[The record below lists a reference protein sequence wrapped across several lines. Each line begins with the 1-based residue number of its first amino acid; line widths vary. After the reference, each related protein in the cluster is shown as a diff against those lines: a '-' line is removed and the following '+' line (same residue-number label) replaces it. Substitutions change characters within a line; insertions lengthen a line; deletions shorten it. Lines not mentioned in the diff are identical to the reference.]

1 MSEEKELLRGRIT
14 GIFYHPSLVLTNR
27 RLIIGERSINLS
39 EILEVYSKQE
49 KLQSKMIIRL
59 KDGKTEELTISPE
72 KNVSVPA
79 SLSGSMDAQESVMS
93 ASKATTD
100 RWVNLINSC
109 LSNIEKTVETP
120 KIPSFYSALP
130 KPVSEPVSQD
140 NLKNDDSV
148 TRFWRVY
155 PKPVSEPVSQDNLK
169 GDDIAKRL
177 RILKS
182 LLEINLITKEDFER
196 RKREILS
203 EI

>member
-1 MSEEKELLRGRIT
+1 MSKEKELLRGKII

-39 EILEVYSKQE
+39 EIVEVYSKQE
-49 KLQSKMIIRL
+49 KLQSKLVIRL

-72 KNVSVPA
+72 RSVSVTA
-79 SLSGSMDAQESVMS
+79 SFSGGMDAQKSEMS

-130 KPVSEPVSQD
+130 KPVSESVSQHT
-140 NLKNDDSV
+140 LKNDDPV

-155 PKPVSEPVSQDNLK
+155 PKPVSESVSQHTLK
-169 GDDIAKRL
+169 GDDIATRL
-177 RILKS
+177 WILKG
-182 LLEINLITKEDFER
+182 LLETNLITKEDFER